1 MKQIIMQIN
10 TWDTEIPH
18 QLPWSLLLKLFYWL
32 LNISR
37 VTNHRADKFKDTI
50 PDMWKIII
58 LIEYI

>member
-18 QLPWSLLLKLFYWL
+18 QLPWSLLLKLFYPL
-32 LNISR
+32 LNISCVPSQR
-37 VTNHRADKFKDTI
+37 PDKFKDTI
-50 PDMWKIII
+50 CDMWKTII

>member
-10 TWDTEIPH
+10 TWGTEISH
-18 QLPWSLLLKLFYWL
+18 QLPWSLLLKLFYPL
-32 LNISR
+32 LNISC

-50 PDMWKIII
+50 CDVWKIII